1 MQTKPLT
8 ESQKIEKIKEY
19 QKTGCLEA
27 KLSIIENYY
36 SYVLKLAIKCN
47 RTRCETHL
55 KDLISEGVV
64 GLMIALE
71 RFNPDRGVTFLTYAH
86 SWISLKIQKFNK
98 LNYSPITIPIGM
110 IDQLEKLKGYC
121 NDFTAKHHR
130 NPTIGELARIA
141 DQPRKKVA
149 LLMDQTK
156 DYISLNAKKWDA
168 ASIVDQST
176 DTPSEQVIKNETDSG
191 LECAL
196 ARLSDIEK
204 KVICGRFGIDAD
216 DGRAKTLV
224 EIGEELGVSYEWV
237 RLLEKKALKKLEK
250 HLTSGETMVEC
261 HQH

>member
-1 MQTKPLT
+1 MQTT
-8 ESQKIEKIKEY
+8 AMNEAQRIEKIKEY

-55 KDLISEGVV
+55 KDLISEGVI

-71 RFNPDRGVTFLTYAH
+71 RFDPDRGLTFLTYAH

-110 IDQLEKLKGYC
+110 LDKIEKLKGHC
-121 NDFTAKHHR
+121 NDFTAKHQR
-130 NPTIGELARIA
+130 NPTIGELAKIA
-141 DQPRKKVA
+141 GQPRNKVA

-168 ASIVDQST
+168 ASIVDQGV
-176 DTPSEQVIKNETDSG
+176 DTPSEQAVKNEMDSD

-196 ARLSDIEK
+196 AQLPEIER
-204 KVICGRFGIDAD
+204 KVICGRFGIDEE

-237 RLLEKKALKKLEK
+237 RLLEKKAMKKLEK
-250 HLTSGETMVEC
+250 HLTNA
-261 HQH
+261 